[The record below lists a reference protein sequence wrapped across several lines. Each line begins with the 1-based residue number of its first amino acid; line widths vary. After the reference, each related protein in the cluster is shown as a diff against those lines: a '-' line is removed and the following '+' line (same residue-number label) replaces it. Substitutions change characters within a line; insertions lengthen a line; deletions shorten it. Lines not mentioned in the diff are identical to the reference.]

1 MNLSDGP
8 PDKSNNNRTAKTI
21 AAIPIA
27 GIFVAAALMSGLLF
41 VIGSE
46 RAMAQQEQNA
56 TAANATAANAT
67 AANATAAN
75 ATAAN
80 ATAANATGNQTA
92 TGSNQTGAAA
102 TSGGNNNAGT
112 TGGYP

>member
-1 MNLSDGP
+1 MN
-8 PDKSNNNRTAKTI
+8 PDNRRDKRSNINRTAKTI

-27 GIFVAAALMSGLLF
+27 GIFVAAAALMSGLLF

-46 RAMAQQEQNA
+46 TATAQQEQ
-56 TAANATAANAT
+56 
-67 AANATAAN
+67 N

-102 TSGGNNNAGT
+102 TATSGGNNNAGT

>member
-1 MNLSDGP
+1 MN
-8 PDKSNNNRTAKTI
+8 PDNRRDKRSNINRTAKTI

-27 GIFVAAALMSGLLF
+27 GIFVAAAALMSGLLF

-46 RAMAQQEQNA
+46 TATAQQEQ
-56 TAANATAANAT
+56 
-67 AANATAAN
+67 NATAAN

-102 TSGGNNNAGT
+102 TATSGGNNNAGT